1 MKTAISI
8 PDPIFQA
15 AEQLAKQNGISRSQ
29 LYATAISVYLKA
41 HRGDGITER
50 LNEIYEEDTPTP
62 IDPVIQALQLQSLPQ
77 DEW

>member
-8 PDPIFQA
+8 PDPIFHA

-50 LNEIYEEDTPTP
+50 LNEIHEEGPSST
-62 IDPVIQALQLQSLPQ
+62 IDPVIQTLQLQSLPQ

>member
-29 LYATAISVYLKA
+29 LYAAILSVYLKS

-50 LNEIYEEDTPTP
+50 LNEIYEEATPTP
-62 IDPVIQALQLQSLPQ
+62 IDPVIQALQPQSLPQ

>member
-8 PDPIFQA
+8 PDPIFHA

-29 LYATAISVYLKA
+29 LYATAIPVYLKV

-50 LNEIYEEDTPTP
+50 LNKI
-62 IDPVIQALQLQSLPQ
+62 
-77 DEW
+77 